1 MTLKDI
7 ARLANVSV
15 ATVSRTINN
24 DNSVAPDTQERIRQI
39 IQETGYVPNYMGKQL
54 RQARTN
60 KILVLLPTI
69 INSFYSEILRG
80 IEDFAYE
87 KEYSVLVCDTSFDTK
102 IEKRYLD
109 LLLTRQVDGVISFLS
124 KMPDT
129 TLQEIADHYPYVQCC
144 EVSPNV
150 SCPKAAIDNFQ
161 AAFDAT
167 TYFLQK
173 GYRRIALI
181 TGTLYPYACA
191 ARDRGYR
198 AALESAQVPVLDE
211 LIVSTD
217 FSYSGGAEACRQL
230 FSLPQKPDALF
241 TLSDT
246 MAVGA
251 MYTLD
256 NMGIRAGEDVEIIGF
271 DNDDISEFHTPTI
284 STISQPRYEFGQS
297 ATELLFEKI
306 KDLKTVNK
314 NIIFPYQ
321 LIHRKSTRP

>member
-24 DNSVAPDTQERIRQI
+24 DGSVTPETQERIRQI
-39 IQETGYVPNYMGKQL
+39 IHETGYVPNYMGKQL

-69 INSFYSEILRG
+69 SNSFYGEILRG

-87 KEYSVLVCDTSFDTK
+87 RDYSVLVCDTRFDAK
-102 IEKRYLD
+102 VEKRCLD

-124 KMPDT
+124 KMSDSV
-129 TLQEIADHYPYVQCC
+129 LQKVAAQYPYVQCC
-144 EVSPNV
+144 EVSANV

-181 TGTLYPYACA
+181 TGSLYPYACA
-191 ARDRGYR
+191 ARNHGYR
-198 AALESAQVPVLDE
+198 AALDAAKVPINDD

-217 FSYSGGAEACRQL
+217 FSYSGGAEACQKL
-230 FSLPQKPDALF
+230 FSLPQRPDALF
-241 TLSDT
+241 ALSDT

-251 MYTLD
+251 MYTLERL
-256 NMGIRAGEDVEIIGF
+256 GVHAGTDIEVIGF

-284 STISQPRYEFGQS
+284 STISQPRYEFGQT

-306 KDLKTVNK
+306 KNLSMVNK

-321 LIHRKSTRP
+321 LIHRSSTHP

>member
-24 DNSVAPDTQERIRQI
+24 DSSVAPETQARIKQI
-39 IQETGYVPNYMGKQL
+39 IRETGYFPNYMGKQL

-69 INSFYSEILRG
+69 INSFYGEILRG

-87 KEYSVLVCDTSFDTK
+87 REYSVLVCDTRFDDK
-102 IEKRYLD
+102 VEKRCLE

-124 KMPDT
+124 KLPAE
-129 TLQEIADHYPYVQCC
+129 TLQEAAQHYPYVQCC
-144 EVSPNV
+144 EVSADV
-150 SCPKAAIDNFQ
+150 LCPKATIDNFQ

-173 GYRRIALI
+173 GHRRIGLI

-191 ARDRGYR
+191 ARNRGYR
-198 AALESAQVPVLDE
+198 AALEAAQLPVLDD
-211 LIVSTD
+211 LIVSAD
-217 FSYSGGAEACRQL
+217 FSYFGGAEACRRL
-230 FSLPQKPDALF
+230 FSCSNKPDALF
-241 TLSDT
+241 ALSDA

-251 MYTLD
+251 INTLEH
-256 NMGIRAGEDVEIIGF
+256 MGISAGRDIEVIGF
-271 DNDDISEFHTPTI
+271 DNDDISEFYTPTI

-306 KDLKTVNK
+306 KDLKSVDK

-321 LIHRKSTRP
+321 LIHRSSTTP